1 MLIKTKIPMKQFI
14 DITYPIQDGMVHWPG
29 DVDIEISKTASI
41 AQGDDANS
49 TSVAFSVHT
58 GTHMDAPNHFL
69 KNGKSLDEVSFQALI
84 GPARVIEI
92 KDNVCIR
99 KEELMEYDLKKGDR
113 LLFKTK
119 NSETDWTKQPFK
131 ENFVYIDTEAGA
143 YMSEVGI
150 QTIGVD
156 YLSVGSQENGEEVHK
171 VLLENEVWLIE
182 GLDLRKV
189 EPGTYNL
196 ICLPI
201 KIKGADG
208 APVRALLERS

>member
-1 MLIKTKIPMKQFI
+1 MKQFI